1 MILLRKINFWYIN
14 SIIITL
20 IVAIPIITVLF
31 NSFGSSSEYLILLK
45 GTFLEAY
52 IFNSA
57 ILLIGVLSL
66 TFLFGVLSA
75 YFISFYDFPGVKFFN
90 WALILSFAVPPYI
103 YAYSLTAFFENYG
116 TLFSILTHLF
126 GDYEFNKYIPK
137 FDGMIGSI
145 LSMSFSIFAY
155 VYILT
160 RASFY
165 YQSHNLIEVSK
176 NLGLSSK
183 ESFFKVVLPSARPAI
198 VVGLSLVAME
208 TLSDFGTVSFF
219 SISTLTTGIYNA
231 WIAFDDL
238 KTANL
243 LSFIL
248 LLFIFIVFITEN
260 YSRNGA
266 KYHQPSRGYKPIPKI
281 KLKGNKALLPL
292 IFCSL
297 IFFFSFIFPTSQ
309 MLYWAFKFPKY
320 FSDLDIIKLNIN
332 TLLLVFLSSFCL
344 IFFSFIVNYGN
355 RISKSKFLDFLS
367 VFSISGYA
375 IPGVILAVALITFF
389 AWFSDILV
397 LIFGIQSIKSIFIG
411 SILGLVI
418 AYFVRFYS
426 LAYNGIKSGYSK
438 INQSIDES
446 SYLLGHSK
454 LKTFTIIHF
463 PYLKNSIFLIGILLT
478 VEIIREL
485 PLTLILRPYNFETF
499 ATQAYNYAAQD
510 LLEAAAVPSL
520 FLIIWASFFIII
532 TTKYIL
538 SEK

>member
-1 MILLRKINFWYIN
+1 MSLKKINFWYASSLFVTIV
-14 SIIITL
+14 
-20 IVAIPIITVLF
+20 VAIPISTVF
-31 NSFGSSSEYLILLK
+31 INSFSASGEYLTLLK
-45 GTFLEAY
+45 NTFLIDY
-52 IFNSA
+52 IINS
-57 ILLIGVLSL
+57 ILLLIGVLSL
-66 TFLFGVLSA
+66 TFFFGVLSA
-75 YFISFYDFPGVKFFN
+75 YFVSFYDFPGVKFFN

-116 TLFSILTHLF
+116 TLFSILTNLF
-126 GDYEFNKYIPK
+126 GEYEYNKHIPK
-137 FDGMIGSI
+137 FDGIFGSI

-155 VYILT
+155 VYVLT

-183 ESFFKVVLPSARPAI
+183 ESFFRVILPSARPAI

-208 TLSDFGTVSFF
+208 VLSDFGTVSFF

-248 LLFIFIVFITEN
+248 LLFILVLFLAEN
-260 YSRNGA
+260 FSRKGA
-266 KYHQPSRGYKPIPKI
+266 KYHQPSRGYRPIPKI
-281 KLKGNKALLPL
+281 KITGYKIILPTF
-292 IFCSL
+292 FCSL
-297 IFFFSFIFPTSQ
+297 IFILSFLFPLSQ
-309 MLYWAFKFPKY
+309 MLYWTIKYPKY
-320 FSDLDIIKLNIN
+320 FFDLNIISLNLN
-332 TLLLVFLSSFCL
+332 TLYIVFLSSFCL
-344 IFFSFIVNYGN
+344 LFFSFLTNYGN
-355 RISKSKFLDFLS
+355 RVTKSKFLDYLS

-389 AWFSDILV
+389 AWISETLESLFAIS
-397 LIFGIQSIKSIFIG
+397 GIKSIFIG
-411 SILGLVI
+411 SIFGLI
-418 AYFVRFYS
+418 LAYFVRFYS
-426 LAYNGIKSGYSK
+426 LAYNGIKSGYLK

-454 LKTFTIIHF
+454 FKTFSFIHL
-463 PYLKNSIFLIGILLT
+463 PYLKNSLFLIGILLT
-478 VEIIREL
+478 IEIIREL

-520 FLIIWASFFIII
+520 FLICWASLFIFV
-532 TTKYIL
+532 TSKYIL